1 MKLRELWNG
10 GQVTYG
16 GWLTMPNSV
25 SAEIMGRA
33 GWDWCCIDAQ
43 HGLIGYDA
51 MVPMLQALTAGGCP
65 AIVRVPWNDPAEI
78 MKALDAG
85 AEGVIVP
92 MINTV
97 EQASAAAG
105 ACRYVPRGYRSM
117 GPVRARML
125 NPAYTVD
132 SGNEVICA
140 VMIETRQAI
149 DNLEA
154 ILTQVEGID
163 AVFVGPN
170 DLSVSMGIRGSSYA
184 GENPEHRDAMEQI
197 GAVAERHGIVA
208 GIMCGSPEVA
218 EQWRRKGFKMLAVG
232 NDIPLLTAAAQLSA
246 RRSRALAAEETSAA
260 R

>member
-1 MKLRELWNG
+1 MRLRELWNG
-10 GQVTYG
+10 GQATYG

-33 GWDWCCIDAQ
+33 GWDWCCIDTQ

-51 MVPMLQALTAGGCP
+51 MVPMLQALSAGGCP
-65 AIVRVPWNDPAEI
+65 PIVRVPWNDPGDI

-92 MINTV
+92 MVNTV
-97 EQASAAAG
+97 EQARAAVG
-105 ACRYVPRGYRSM
+105 ACRYVPGGYRSM

-125 NPAYTVD
+125 NPQYSVE
-132 SGNEVICA
+132 SGNEVVCA
-140 VMIETRQAI
+140 VMVETRQAI
-149 DNLEA
+149 SNLEA
-154 ILTQVEGID
+154 ILTEVEGID

-170 DLSVSMGIRGSSYA
+170 DLAVSMGIRGSSYA
-184 GENPEHRDAMEQI
+184 GENPEHRSAMEEI
-197 GAVAERHGIVA
+197 GAVAQRHGVVA

-218 EQWRRKGFKMLAVG
+218 EQWRREGFRMLAVG
-232 NDIPLLTAAAQLSA
+232 NDIPLLTTAAQLSA
-246 RRSRALAAEETSAA
+246 KRCRELAAEQTSAA